1 MNTKIHFAAYKNGKG
16 KPLCVSKDNEEKLR
30 GLKDAGRLDYES
42 QDGSANNFNIYF
54 NNYTGFFPYKDNGA
68 ETSVLVIHKKV
79 CDIAEF
85 CKGYSCTN
93 TASTF
98 ECEHLIQKYNSF
110 FEDFSLEIING
121 LLEHLPF
128 SIIAPTS
135 AKVNEG
141 GFNDNAIFKLLLILQ
156 KKDEM
161 RSAINN
167 VLANPHRK
175 LVEHETLKR
184 YDEISY
190 VDSNVI
196 MDILHNQQ
204 RWIEHKGGCI
214 NNNHSPTAV
223 LQYETEESFDTL
235 ENRFVKH
242 FLKMLTEE
250 IDKCTAYLEEKC
262 ALHQTSSPKQEYKNI
277 EQTISDLKGYIEQ
290 TLSGWI
296 FREVGSLSVFPSNS
310 QVLMKQSG
318 YRELFNISRL
328 LRLSFVPTFFKGLD
342 MAFELKSMD
351 ILWEYYVMLN
361 IIEAIK
367 ACGYEIKKEDVWK
380 EEIDKDTGAEYDY
393 ASFEFKSE
401 SEKVVNVKYQES
413 VEVGKQGDYKLRPDF
428 LLKKDGTRLVFDAKF
443 MVKEN
448 IPTGDLSKYLTI
460 SLPNKQGK
468 LSHAVIAACPGKA
481 DSVQGIAF
489 SFTNMFDEQKCKSFN
504 YPRTK
509 NVIKKMLLN
518 NAANNGNQYIGYVEI
533 KLPVKEGIKNEQTIS

>member
-1 MNTKIHFAAYKNGKG
+1 MNKQPVNTKIHFAVYKNTKG
-16 KPLCVSKDNEEKLR
+16 KPLLISKDNEEKLK
-30 GLKDAGRLDYES
+30 GLKESGRLDYEP
-42 QDGSANNFNIYF
+42 QDKNANNFNIYF

-85 CKGYSCTN
+85 CKGCSNKSMPCN
-93 TASTF
+93 KSTF
-98 ECEHLIQKYNSF
+98 ECAELIQKYNSF
-110 FEDFSLEIING
+110 FEAFSLEIING

-135 AKVNEG
+135 ADVNEG
-141 GFNDNAIFKLLLILQ
+141 GFNDNPIFKLLLILQ

-167 VLANPHRK
+167 ILSNPHRK

-190 VDSNVI
+190 VDSDVI

-204 RWIEHKGGCI
+204 RWIAHGGGCI
-214 NNNHSPTAV
+214 NNNYSPTAV

-242 FLKMLTEE
+242 FLKMLTGE
-250 IDKCTAYLEEKC
+250 IDKCTAYLKEKC
-262 ALHQTSSPKQEYKNI
+262 ALHQTNSPKQEYKEI
-277 EQTISDLKGYIEQ
+277 EQKISDLKGYIEQ

-351 ILWEYYVMLN
+351 VLWEYYVMLD
-361 IIEAIK
+361 IIKAIK
-367 ACGYEIKKEDVWK
+367 DKDCGYEIKEDVWK

-413 VEVGKQGDYKLRPDF
+413 VEVGKQGGYELRPDF
-428 LLKKDGTRLVFDAKF
+428 LLKKDVTRLVFDAKF

-448 IPTGDLSKYLTI
+448 IPTGDLSKYLT
-460 SLPNKQGK
+460 SLLPNKQGK

-481 DSVQGIAF
+481 DSVQGMAF

-504 YPRTK
+504 DPLTED
-509 NVIKKMLLN
+509 VIDKMLLTKHT
-518 NAANNGNQYIGYVEI
+518 NNGNQYIGYVEI
-533 KLPVKEGIKNEQTIS
+533 KLPEGG

>member
-1 MNTKIHFAAYKNGKG
+1 MNTKIHFTAYKIGGNTIGT
-16 KPLCVSKDNEEKLR
+16 PLLISEDNEEKLK
-30 GLKDAGRLDYES
+30 GLKEAGRLDYEP
-42 QDGSANNFNIYF
+42 QDDSANKKVYF

-79 CDIAEF
+79 CDIAGF
-85 CKGYSCTN
+85 CKGCSHQPKPCIN
-93 TASTF
+93 ALTF
-98 ECEHLIQKYNSF
+98 ECEDLIQKYNSF
-110 FEDFSLEIING
+110 FEAFSLEIING

-135 AKVNEG
+135 AEVNEG
-141 GFNDNAIFKLLLILQ
+141 GFNDNPIFKLLLILQ

-190 VDSNVI
+190 VDSDVI

-204 RWIEHKGGCI
+204 RWIEHEGGCI
-214 NNNHSPTAV
+214 DNNRSPTAV

-242 FLKMLTEE
+242 FLKMLIGE

-262 ALHQTSSPKQEYKNI
+262 ALHQASSPKQEYKKI
-277 EQTISDLKGYIEQ
+277 EQTISDFKGYIEQ

-296 FREVGSLSVFPSNS
+296 FREVGSLNVFPSNS

-328 LRLSFVPTFFKGLD
+328 LRLSFMPTFFKGLD

-351 ILWEYYVMLN
+351 VLWEYYVMLD
-361 IIEAIK
+361 IIKAIK
-367 ACGYEIKKEDVWK
+367 DCRYEIKRR
-380 EEIDKDTGAEYDY
+380 
-393 ASFEFKSE
+393 
-401 SEKVVNVKYQES
+401 VV
-413 VEVGKQGDYKLRPDF
+413 
-428 LLKKDGTRLVFDAKF
+428 
-443 MVKEN
+443 
-448 IPTGDLSKYLTI
+448 
-460 SLPNKQGK
+460 
-468 LSHAVIAACPGKA
+468 
-481 DSVQGIAF
+481 
-489 SFTNMFDEQKCKSFN
+489 
-504 YPRTK
+504 
-509 NVIKKMLLN
+509 
-518 NAANNGNQYIGYVEI
+518 
-533 KLPVKEGIKNEQTIS
+533 KNEQTIS